1 MASVEVLLIT
11 VWLAGMAAEMIQH
24 LCLSMLTGHGLLI
37 GLNESAG
44 PTVTVVYGHAA
55 HIARFC
61 QNFSNMQ
68 LV

>member
-11 VWLAGMAAEMIQH
+11 VWLAGMAAEIQH
-24 LCLSMLTGHGLLI
+24 FCLSMLTGHGLLI

-44 PTVTVVYGHAA
+44 PTVTVIYGHVA
-55 HIARFC
+55 HIARFY